1 MQLPTVLTELFTNL
15 GAMSW
20 PLFICSALTFAL
32 VIERVFS
39 LVFMKN
45 LGSKKT
51 LQTIQQCDP
60 KNTQQCEQLIAS
72 LTAQKSL
79 FAQGLS
85 HLLKQRHLDKVLR
98 EDSAGMWLAEKRT
111 QLKTGLKVLSLIGV
125 ISPLLGLLGT
135 VLGLID
141 MFKAVALTTGS
152 VAPSD
157 LADGLGL
164 AMRTTAVGLLVAL
177 PAICSAQLLG
187 IWADKIIYKLE
198 HALNHCNLWLE
209 GVDYSEKKGL
219 KHSKNTESTI
229 ASLS

>member
-1 MQLPTVLTELFTNL
+1 MQLTTILTELFSDL
-15 GAMSW
+15 GPMSW
-20 PLFICSALTFAL
+20 PLLLCSAITLTL
-32 VIERVFS
+32 VIERVFN

-51 LQTIQQCDP
+51 LNTIHRCDP
-60 KNTQQCEQLIAS
+60 KNEQQCDQLIDS
-72 LTAQKSL
+72 LSTQKSL
-79 FAQGLS
+79 FAQGLN
-85 HLLKQRHLDKVLR
+85 HLLKQRHLNKVLR

-135 VLGLID
+135 VLGLIE

-164 AMRTTAVGLLVAL
+164 AMRTTAVGLLIAL

-187 IWADKIIYKLE
+187 IWADKITYKLE
-198 HALNHCNLWLE
+198 HALNHCNLWIE
-209 GVDYSEKKGL
+209 GVDYSEKATAKG
-219 KHSKNTESTI
+219 SKNIKPTAANVS
-229 ASLS
+229 